1 MQFNDHLID
10 LPSLHQVIDCY
21 PLTISPDSHVS
32 EAINLMNQAENHIHN
47 INNTSRS
54 LLGNKQQ
61 KKVTSYVLIVQQRQ
75 LLGIFTLADVLKLTA
90 LNIDLAKTTMA
101 EVMTQQVMTLK
112 LSDLDHIS
120 TVLYF
125 LQQYSV
131 PHLPIVDDE
140 GNLVGIINESSLLH
154 ELDVVKVV
162 GIVEAVNQ
170 TLTNVTNQSPENYQ
184 QREKVSGNTDN
195 LLKTW
200 IEEKIAKEIQ
210 INEELQQTL
219 EELQIIEEELRQQ
232 NEQLATAREITEL
245 ERRRYQDLFEFT
257 PDGFLVTDKLG
268 VIQEANHAASSL
280 LCVHQKYLVGK
291 PITIFLGQLDRQNV
305 LSHLSSS
312 QHFQEWKIDIQP
324 REGQPFPA
332 SIRVRAVYDRQG
344 QWRGWCWLICNI
356 SVQKQAEEVLRQSS
370 DELEQRVAERTR
382 ELIVANQALEQEIKE
397 RQETQAA
404 LQKSEETFRQFGEN
418 LDAYIW
424 ICSQDCS
431 TLFYINPAYEKIWGR
446 SCQSLWGNPLSWIEA
461 VHPEDLERMMAEVEE
476 QHQKGGNIS
485 VEYRII
491 RSDGSIRWLCSRR
504 FPIKNEQG
512 QVEYYGGIGEDITE
526 RKQAEAALQKSEET
540 FRQFGENIQT
550 QIIWI
555 KSYDRGETV
564 YVNPAYEKI
573 WGRTCQSLRENPQS
587 WIEAIHPEDRD
598 RILAETRQNLQKGEA
613 CNLEYRIIKP
623 DGSIGWISARAFPIK
638 NEQGEIQYF
647 GGVAEDISERKLAE
661 AAVRQSE
668 YKFRQFADNFQSVV
682 WIAAANCTEDLY
694 VNPAYEKVWG
704 RSRASMGNNPKSWLE
719 GVHPEDRDRVIA
731 QMQSQMHSE
740 SGILE
745 YRVLRPDGSIRWV
758 WARRFMIKNEQG
770 EIEYFGGIAEDIT
783 ERKQTEAE
791 LKKTENKFR
800 YFTENSDTLIWMA
813 SKDSKETLYINPAY
827 EKIWGRSCQSLRE
840 NPQSWTEAIHP
851 EDRDRILAE
860 IAERHQ
866 KGEGANL
873 EYRILQPNGTVRW
886 IWGRCFPIKN
896 EQGELDY
903 YGSLTEDIT
912 ERKLAEESLRDS
924 ETRLTLALETA
935 NMGIWDWNMITNH
948 CLWSDHVGPLYG
960 LPKGSLCPPDYDD
973 FSQFIHP
980 EDRDILQQNLNQSIS
995 QGSDF
1000 AVEYRAVW
1008 PDGSLHWLRG
1018 TGKVYHNQEGQ
1029 PIRMIGTTRDISER
1043 KETEHQLYEQAALLD
1058 IATDAIFVRD
1068 FQTEIL
1074 FWNQG
1079 AERMYGWQKH
1089 EALGKNL
1096 KDLFCSKTAQ
1106 QQEATA
1112 LRTVVKSG
1120 IWQGE
1125 LRKKT
1130 KFGTEII
1137 VESRWTLMFDADDQP
1152 KSILVVD
1159 SDITEKK
1166 QLEEQFFRTQR
1177 LESIGT
1183 LAGGIAHDLNNI
1195 LTPILGAA
1203 QLLKGRFAKNEERH
1217 PQLLEIIENNAQ
1229 RGAAL
1234 VKQVLS
1240 FARGLKGE
1248 KGIVQIKHLIAEI
1261 IQIGKQTFP
1270 KSIEFT
1276 TQIPEDLWTV
1286 SGDTTQLHQVLMN
1299 LVVNARDAMP
1309 EGGTLTI
1316 ITENIY
1322 IDEAYTRM
1330 LIESKIGNYIVITV
1344 TDTGV
1349 GMTKEVLDRIFEPF
1363 FTTKEFKGGTGLGLS
1378 TAVGIIKSHN
1388 GFMTVNSQ
1396 VGKGSTFK
1404 VFLPSVESPQVP
1416 DIDQSKIPL
1425 GQGELILV
1433 VDDEPQIRDVATIIL
1448 ENHNYQTLTA
1458 SNGVEAI
1465 ALYAQ
1470 YKKNISAV
1478 LMDMMMPEMDGITAI
1493 RTLKKMNPKVQVI
1506 ACSGLN
1512 TKDVFPESAEM
1523 EMQSVLF
1530 KPYTANELLRS
1541 LNQIIHNL

>member
-10 LPSLHQVIDCY
+10 LPSLHQVIDHD
-21 PLTISPDSHVS
+21 PLTISPSGYVI
-32 EAINLMNQAENHIHN
+32 EAINLMNQEENHVYN
-47 INNTSRS
+47 LNNVSRS
-54 LLGNKQQ
+54 LLSSKQQ
-61 KKVTSYVLIVQQRQ
+61 KKVTTYVLIVQQRQ
-75 LLGIFTLADVLKLTA
+75 LLGIFTLADVLRLTA

-125 LQQYSV
+125 LQQYGV

-154 ELDVVKVV
+154 ELDLVKVV
-162 GIVEAVNQ
+162 GVVEAVNQ
-170 TLTNVTNQSPENYQ
+170 TLINITNQSPENYQ

-200 IEEKIAKEIQ
+200 IEGKIVKEIQ
-210 INEELQQTL
+210 INKELQQIL

-257 PDGFLVTDKLG
+257 PDGFLVTDKFG

-291 PITIFLGQLDRQNV
+291 PITIFIGQLDRQNI

-312 QHFQEWKIDIQP
+312 QHFQEWEIYIQP

-332 SIRVRAVYDRQG
+332 SVRVRAVYDRQG

-356 SVQKQAEEVLRQSS
+356 SIQKQAEEVLRQSS

-418 LDAYIW
+418 LEAFIW

-446 SCQSLWGNPLSWIEA
+446 SCQSLWENPLSWIEA

-491 RSDGSIRWLCSRR
+491 RSDGSIRWLWSRR

-512 QVEYYGGIGEDITE
+512 QIEYYGGIGEDITE
-526 RKQAEAALQKSEET
+526 RKQAEAA
-540 FRQFGENIQT
+540 
-550 QIIWI
+550 
-555 KSYDRGETV
+555 
-564 YVNPAYEKI
+564 
-573 WGRTCQSLRENPQS
+573 
-587 WIEAIHPEDRD
+587 
-598 RILAETRQNLQKGEA
+598 
-613 CNLEYRIIKP
+613 
-623 DGSIGWISARAFPIK
+623 
-638 NEQGEIQYF
+638 
-647 GGVAEDISERKLAE
+647 
-661 AAVRQSE
+661 VRQSE
-668 YKFRQFADNFQSVV
+668 YKFRQFADNFLSVV

-719 GVHPEDRDRVIA
+719 GVHPQDRDRVIA
-731 QMQSQMHSE
+731 QMQSQKDNE
-740 SGILE
+740 SGVLE

-758 WARRFMIKNEQG
+758 WARRFTIKNEQG

-783 ERKQTEAE
+783 ERKQTEAQ

-800 YFTENSDTLIWMA
+800 HFTENSDTLIWMA
-813 SKDSKETLYINPAY
+813 SKDGKETLYINPAY

-840 NPQSWTEAIHP
+840 NPQSWTQAIHP

-873 EYRILQPNGTVRW
+873 EYRIIQPNGTVRW

-896 EQGELDY
+896 EKGELDY

-948 CLWSDHVGPLYG
+948 CLWSDHVSPLYG

-973 FSQFIHP
+973 FYQFIHP
-980 EDRDILQQNLNQSIS
+980 EDRDIFQQNLNQSIS

-1008 PDGSLHWLRG
+1008 PDRSLHWLRG

-1096 KDLFCSKTAQ
+1096 KDLFGSKTAQ

-1120 IWQGE
+1120 TWQGE

-1137 VESRWTLMFDADDQP
+1137 VESRWTLMFDADNQP

-1183 LAGGIAHDLNNI
+1183 LAGGISHDLNNI

-1203 QLLKGRFAKNEERH
+1203 QLLKGRFAKNEEHH

-1396 VGKGSTFK
+1396 VDKGSTFK

-1416 DIDQSKIPL
+1416 DIDLSKIPL

-1433 VDDEPQIRDVATIIL
+1433 VDDEPEIRDVATIIL

-1470 YKKNISAV
+1470 YKKNISAI

-1512 TKDVFPESAEM
+1512 TKDVFPESDEL
-1523 EMQSVLF
+1523 EVQSVLF

-1541 LNQIIHNL
+1541 LNQIIHNS

>member
-10 LPSLHQVIDCY
+10 LPSLHKVIDRY
-21 PLTISPDSHVS
+21 PLTISPDSHVV
-32 EAINLMNQAENHIHN
+32 EAINLMNQEENHSCN
-47 INNTSRS
+47 LYNVAKSLVRS
-54 LLGNKQQ
+54 KQQ
-61 KKVTSYVLIVQQRQ
+61 KKANSYILIVQESQ
-75 LLGIFTLADVLKLTA
+75 LLGIFTLADVLKLIA
-90 LNIDLAKTTMA
+90 LNMDLAKTTMA
-101 EVMTQQVMTLK
+101 EVMTQPVITLK

-131 PHLPIVDDE
+131 QDLPILDDE

-154 ELDVVKVV
+154 ELDLVKVV
-162 GIVEAVNQ
+162 GVVEAVNQ
-170 TLTNVTNQSPENYQ
+170 TLTNKTLTNITSQSLENYQ
-184 QREKVSGNTDN
+184 QREKVSGKTDN
-195 LLKTW
+195 LLKKW

-210 INEELQQTL
+210 INEELEQTL

-232 NEQLATAREITEL
+232 NKQLATAGEITES
-245 ERRRYQDLFEFT
+245 ERRRYQDVFEFT

-280 LCVHQKYLVGK
+280 LCLHQKYLVGK
-291 PITIFLGQLDRQNV
+291 PITIFLGPSDRHHV
-305 LSHLSSS
+305 LSHLSRS
-312 QHFQEWKIDIQP
+312 QHFQEWEIYIQP

-332 SIRVRAVYDRQG
+332 SVRLRAVYDRQG

-356 SVQKQAEEVLRQSS
+356 SVYKQAENPPRQSS
-370 DELEQRVAERTR
+370 DELEQQIAERTR

-397 RQETQAA
+397 RKETQAA
-404 LQKSEETFRQFGEN
+404 LRKSEETFRQFAEN
-418 LDAYIW
+418 LEAYIW

-446 SCQSLWGNPLSWIEA
+446 SCQSLWENPLSWIEA
-461 VHPEDLERMMAEVEE
+461 VHPEDLERMMAEVEK
-476 QHQKGGNIS
+476 QHQKGENIS

-491 RSDGSIRWLCSRR
+491 RLDGSIRWLWSRR

-512 QVEYYGGIGEDITE
+512 QIQYYGSIGEDITE
-526 RKQAEAALQKSEET
+526 RKET
-540 FRQFGENIQT
+540 
-550 QIIWI
+550 
-555 KSYDRGETV
+555 
-564 YVNPAYEKI
+564 
-573 WGRTCQSLRENPQS
+573 
-587 WIEAIHPEDRD
+587 
-598 RILAETRQNLQKGEA
+598 
-613 CNLEYRIIKP
+613 
-623 DGSIGWISARAFPIK
+623 
-638 NEQGEIQYF
+638 
-647 GGVAEDISERKLAE
+647 E
-661 AAVRQSE
+661 AAVRESE
-668 YKFRQFADNFQSVV
+668 YKFHQFADNIQAVV
-682 WIAAANCTEDLY
+682 WIASVDCTQNLY
-694 VNPAYEKVWG
+694 VNPAYEKFWG
-704 RSRASMGNNPKSWLE
+704 RSRASMGNNPKSWIE
-719 GVHPEDRDRVIA
+719 GVHPQDRDRVIA
-731 QMQSQMHSE
+731 QMQSQKDNE
-740 SGILE
+740 SGVLE
-745 YRVLRPDGSIRWV
+745 YRVLRPDGSISWL
-758 WARRFMIKNEQG
+758 WARRFTIKNEQG
-770 EIEYFGGIAEDIT
+770 QIQYFGGIAEDIT
-783 ERKQTEAE
+783 EHKQTEAA
-791 LKKTENKFR
+791 LKKTEEKFR

-860 IAERHQ
+860 IEEHHQ

-873 EYRILQPNGTVRW
+873 EYRIVQPNGSIRW
-886 IWGRCFPIKN
+886 IWGRCFPVKN

-912 ERKLAEESLRDS
+912 DRKLAEESLRDS
-924 ETRLTLALETA
+924 ETRLTLALENA
-935 NMGIWDWNMITNH
+935 NMGIWECNLITDQ
-948 CLWSDHVGPLYG
+948 CICSDNVGPLYG
-960 LPKGSLCPPDYDD
+960 LPKGSVCPSSHEEFFNFFY
-973 FSQFIHP
+973 P
-980 EDRDILQQNLNQSIS
+980 EDREFCIQAVKRAIEQE
-995 QGSDF
+995 GEF
-1000 AVEYRAVW
+1000 AVEYRVVW

-1018 TGKVYHNQEGQ
+1018 TGKVYHNQQGQ

-1068 FQTEIL
+1068 FQTKIL

-1079 AERMYGWQKH
+1079 AERIYGWQKH
-1089 EALGKNL
+1089 EAVGKNL
-1096 KDLFCSKTAQ
+1096 KDLFCSKTTQ
-1106 QQEATA
+1106 QQESSA
-1112 LRTVVKSG
+1112 LRTVVKLG
-1120 IWQGE
+1120 TWQGE

-1130 KFGTEII
+1130 KLGQQII
-1137 VESRWTLMFDADDQP
+1137 VESRWTLMFDADGQP
-1152 KSILVVD
+1152 KSILIVD

-1203 QLLKGRFAKNEERH
+1203 QLLKGRFAKDEERH
-1217 PQLLEIIENNAQ
+1217 PQLLAIIENNAQ

-1248 KGIVQIKHLIAEI
+1248 RGIVQVKHLIAEI

-1276 TQIPEDLWTV
+1276 TQIPENLWTV

-1316 ITENIY
+1316 TTENIY

-1330 LIESKIGNYIVITV
+1330 LIESKIGNYIVISV

-1349 GMTKEVLDRIFEPF
+1349 GMTKEILDRIFEPF

-1378 TAVGIIKSHN
+1378 TALGILKSHN
-1388 GFMTVNSQ
+1388 GFVTVSSQ

-1416 DIDQSKIPL
+1416 DIDQSKIPS

-1448 ENHNYQTLTA
+1448 ETHNYQTLTA

-1465 ALYAQ
+1465 VLYAQ
-1470 YKKNISAV
+1470 HKKNISAV

-1512 TKDVFPESAEM
+1512 TKDVFPESDEM
-1523 EMQSVLF
+1523 EVQSVLF
-1530 KPYTANELLRS
+1530 KPYTANDLLRN
-1541 LNQIIHNL
+1541 LNQIIRNS